1 MKILSIILKIIE
13 TGLTCIWGVFF
24 GIFFP
29 VAILLTG
36 SEIVP
41 KDIAESYVIVLWL
54 IVSVIG
60 YVIPAA
66 LILCK
71 RHKTAAVMSVLGFI
85 GTLTVYGG
93 FASLYAAVE
102 DSVGPTELYLPCIFI
117 TILDIII
124 AAVEERN
131 NIKKLLEQRNDKKEE
146 IAPSILGDD
155 RKDG

>member
-29 VAILLTG
+29 VAILLVG
-36 SEIVP
+36 AEIVP

-71 RHKTAAVMSVLGFI
+71 MHKTAVVMSILGFI
-85 GTLTVYGG
+85 GTLVVYGG

-102 DSVGPTELYLPCIFI
+102 DSVGPTGLYLPCIFI
-117 TILDIII
+117 TILDIAI
-124 AAVEERN
+124 AAVEERE
-131 NIKKLLEQRNDKKEE
+131 NIKRLLEGRNDKKEE
-146 IAPSILGDD
+146 KAPSILGDD